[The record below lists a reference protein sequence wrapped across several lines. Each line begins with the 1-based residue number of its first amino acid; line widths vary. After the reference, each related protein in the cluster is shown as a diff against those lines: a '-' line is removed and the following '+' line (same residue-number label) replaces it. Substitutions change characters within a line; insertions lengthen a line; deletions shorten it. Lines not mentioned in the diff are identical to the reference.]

1 MHYKV
6 DICLYPYLLSVNSQI
21 SSIFVIAVDWNAHS
35 NAVFDL
41 EWMSRE
47 EKILTG
53 SGDQTICLW
62 DARTAQK
69 LLTFKGHTSSVRSV
83 VFRPHDD
90 GKYMQICQ
98 IINEPRSEKTGLRS
112 F

>member
-1 MHYKV
+1 M
-6 DICLYPYLLSVNSQI
+6 IL
-21 SSIFVIAVDWNAHS
+21 DWNAHS

-41 EWMSRE
+41 EWMSKE

-83 VFRPHDD
+83 VFRSHDD
-90 GKYMQICQ
+90 GKYSC
-98 IINEPRSEKTGLRS
+98 NTS
-112 F
+112 